1 MPKKVG
7 PERSVLSDKDHELR
21 AATIDSPLFNC
32 FLCSLGVLSHRLFK
46 KGGGNSHRLWGKG
59 YALLITFSS
68 LVSLLLEA
76 HVGPKWLGHFGYI
89 HLLSVLTI
97 ATIPYSL
104 WQLKRGRLISHKR
117 SMQFLYWT
125 GLLIAGGFTLFP
137 GRYLHSVL
145 FG

>member
-1 MPKKVG
+1 MSY
-7 PERSVLSDKDHELR
+7 ELLRSIHLFSIAPCV
-21 AATIDSPLFNC
+21 PLGFYLIV
-32 FLCSLGVLSHRLFK
+32 FSK
-46 KGGGNSHRLWGKG
+46 KGGSSHRLWGKG

-76 HVGPKWLGHFGYI
+76 HVGPTWLGHFGYI

-97 ATIPYSL
+97 ATVPYSI
-104 WQLKRGRLISHKR
+104 WQLKLGRLVSHNR

-137 GRYLHSVL
+137 GRYLHGVL

>member
-1 MPKKVG
+1 MGQGLCPINYLFVF
-7 PERSVLSDKDHELR
+7 SVFIVRGSCWPP
-21 AATIDSPLFNC
+21 T
-32 FLCSLGVLSHRLFK
+32 
-46 KGGGNSHRLWGKG
+46 
-59 YALLITFSS
+59 
-68 LVSLLLEA
+68 
-76 HVGPKWLGHFGYI
+76 WLGHFGYI

-97 ATIPYSL
+97 ATVPYSL

-137 GRYLHSVL
+137 GRYLYGLV